1 MPPQDPLIAS
11 SSSQD
16 SSGKNVTKLDYYSI
30 STTMEQVDQSVP
42 IPRPSVLR
50 RESFLLQF
58 AAGRGPP
65 QIIVMVI
72 LYAFG
77 LGATVGIVPNLMS
90 TRFARLNHGFD
101 DAEGDCSSFAL
112 LSKPA
117 ECIAGSGDARN
128 ASAVSSLISNTFTLL
143 MSSLMG
149 SISDIHGRRG
159 ENGVTHSQRG
169 ENDLGC

>member
-1 MPPQDPLIAS
+1 MPPQDPLIASS

-16 SSGKNVTKLDYYSI
+16 SSGKNVTKLDYYTI
-30 STTMEQVDQSVP
+30 SSTMEQVDQNVP
-42 IPRPSVLR
+42 MIPRPSVFR
-50 RESFLLQF
+50 RESFLVQF

-77 LGATVGIVPNLMS
+77 LGATVGIVPNLMA

-101 DAEGDCSSFAL
+101 DDSSDCSSFEL
-112 LSKPA
+112 LTKPA

-159 ENGVTHSQRG
+159 ANGTKKS
-169 ENDLGC
+169 